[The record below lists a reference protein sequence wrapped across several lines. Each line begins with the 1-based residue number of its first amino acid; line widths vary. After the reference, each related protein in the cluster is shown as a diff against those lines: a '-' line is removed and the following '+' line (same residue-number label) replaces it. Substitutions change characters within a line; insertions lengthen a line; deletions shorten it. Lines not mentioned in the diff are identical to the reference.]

1 MKLTKEEFKK
11 KFLRHFCN
19 HEWKFEMVD
28 GYRGIYI
35 CTKCGTKVDED
46 TVIEKEMMFDRLF
59 K

>member
-28 GYRGIYI
+28 DHRGVYI
-35 CTKCGTKVDED
+35 CTKCGIKVDEA
-46 TVIEKEMMFDRLF
+46 TVIEKEMKFDRL
-59 K
+59 